1 MLKGSNVVTHAFE
14 LKGLVKRYPG
24 FQLGPLD
31 LVLEPG
37 YVLGYI
43 GPNGSGKTTT
53 MHCMSG
59 LVRPDAGESLVFGRK
74 VEPTRSDWKYSV
86 GYVGDQHVFYERWT
100 AQKNLDF
107 LSKFYPAWSAERA
120 ASLARR
126 FELPLEKRAKDL
138 STGNRVKLSLIGVLA
153 RSPRLLLLDEPT
165 MGLDPVVRSEVLET
179 LFEVLEDGES
189 SIFYSTH
196 ILSDISRLA
205 DELAFLSDGKLLSRA
220 PKEEL
225 SEKWRRISCR
235 LRGGDFKGTPV
246 AAASISRN
254 GSDCLLVS
262 SDYEETV
269 AFLRESGASEII
281 VTRMAID
288 EIAVAILK
296 GGNHVAAT

>member
-1 MLKGSNVVTHAFE
+1 MANAFE
-14 LKGLVKRYPG
+14 LKGLIKRYPG

-53 MHCMSG
+53 MHCMAG
-59 LVRPDAGESLVFGRK
+59 LVRPDGGESRVFGRK
-74 VEPTRSDWKYSV
+74 VEPARSDWKYDV

-100 AQKNLDF
+100 AQKNLEF
-107 LSKFYPAWSAERA
+107 LSKFFPTWSAERA

-126 FELPLEKRAKDL
+126 FDLPLEKRAKDL
-138 STGNRVKLSLIGVLA
+138 SSGNRVKLSLIGVLA

-165 MGLDPVVRSEVLET
+165 MGLDPVVRSEVLDV

-205 DELAFLSDGKLLSRA
+205 DELAFVSDGKLLSRA

-225 SEKWRRISCR
+225 SENWRKISCR
-235 LRGGDFKGTPV
+235 LKGGDLTGVP
-246 AAASISRN
+246 AATSISRN
-254 GSDCLLVS
+254 GSDCLLVT
-262 SDYEETV
+262 SDYERTV
-269 AFLRESGASEII
+269 AFLKETGASDIT

-296 GGNHVAAT
+296 GGQHVAAT